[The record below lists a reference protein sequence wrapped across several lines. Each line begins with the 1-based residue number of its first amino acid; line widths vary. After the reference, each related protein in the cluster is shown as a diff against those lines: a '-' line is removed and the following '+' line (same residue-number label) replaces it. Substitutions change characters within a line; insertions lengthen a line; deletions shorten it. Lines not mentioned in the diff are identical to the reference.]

1 MFNINFALDWIQTAD
16 LWTLESEATT
26 LPMSQNDCPI
36 VNFFFHLKLEWG
48 NFWKF
53 RVFACGTLGRTL
65 ASGNLEAGESFL
77 KNIWNFAAITWTLIV
92 ANVNLSGKNLKFP
105 HNW

>member
-65 ASGNLEAGESFL
+65 ASGTRLPKFESSHGQFL
-77 KNIWNFAAITWTLIV
+77 KKVIILLLTVEKSKI
-92 ANVNLSGKNLKFP
+92 KKFRGRCP
-105 HNW
+105 F